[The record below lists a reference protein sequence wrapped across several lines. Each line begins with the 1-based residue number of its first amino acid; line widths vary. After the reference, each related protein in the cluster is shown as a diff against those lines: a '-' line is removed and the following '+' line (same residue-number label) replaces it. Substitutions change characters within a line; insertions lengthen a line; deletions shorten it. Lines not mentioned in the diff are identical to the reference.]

1 MNRDSSKEDIQ
12 LTDTRK
18 GAQHHSS
25 PGKCRS
31 KRQGDTTPHLS
42 EWRKSETHTSRGRDV
57 EKKEPR
63 YTVGGTQAGTATVGN
78 CGGSSKLKIGLPH
91 GPATALLGISIKNTK
106 TLSPG
111 VHAPPV
117 FLGSICNRQSTGA
130 ARVSVERRADR
141 EDAHSAVLPSRGRQ
155 GSPAI
160 GSGADGA
167 RGQDADCS
175 QRATAQEL
183 VHGRNLRNK

>member
-12 LTDTRK
+12 PTDTRK

-111 VHAPPV
+111 VHAPPCFLAV
-117 FLGSICNRQSTGA
+117 FATGRAREQRGCPWRDERIEKMHTAQYSPAAADKEVLPLAA
-130 ARVSVERRADR
+130 ARTE
-141 EDAHSAVLPSRGRQ
+141 L
-155 GSPAI
+155 
-160 GSGADGA
+160 GA
-167 RGQDADCS
+167 RMPTAVRER
-175 QRATAQEL
+175 QRRSSFT
-183 VHGRNLRNK
+183 GGI